1 MDLVLIFM
9 DVEGLMYYIVGS
21 MSSREQMDYTQPVS
35 LDFSFFKHVAYDLTT
50 PAILKIV
57 S

>member
-21 MSSREQMDYTQPVS
+21 MSSREQMDYTGFLLFQTRG
-35 LDFSFFKHVAYDLTT
+35 L
-50 PAILKIV
+50 
-57 S
+57 